1 MNNTE
6 HENRINEPITFAKL
20 ALGLANDYYRIYVI
34 DSDDDSY
41 VEYAP
46 SGHDKELVVA
56 SSGEDFFASVPVQCR
71 EQVYPEDQ
79 ETFLAAFK
87 KSNVINALSDGKA
100 FTLRY
105 RLNFPEGPRYF
116 FLKTI
121 RDIDSNIIIGVRDVD
136 EETRRELAATA
147 ASRIYS
153 EIAESLAS
161 LFEVIYHIDINT
173 GAYTE
178 YSSSESFA
186 RLGLDRSG
194 EDFFKKMLVD
204 IPSIIHPDD
213 CDMLINI
220 LNKKSLESKL
230 SRSNSFSVNYRQV
243 LDGKIVYVN
252 LLVLRQ
258 HNDCGR
264 IVMGLRNIDDQ
275 IKREE
280 TMALESRTF
289 GEIAKALAQRYE
301 VIYRVNLITNEYS
314 EYSASEKYAKLKV
327 GTKGAD
333 FFAETMK
340 NMKHD
345 IYKEDLPMM
354 TMAMQK
360 DFLLD
365 SLKETGKNYLNYR
378 LMLDGRPQYVTLFAV
393 RPKEDSE
400 HIIIAVANV
409 DAARRKELDYENA
422 LGSAMDMA
430 NRDVL
435 TGVKNKRAYAQAE
448 MQLDEQITLGSEN
461 IEFSIVI
468 CDVNGLKDINDN
480 LGHKAGDEYIKN
492 ACRMICDVFKHSPV
506 FRIGG
511 DEFSVI
517 LKDSDYA
524 SRHEIVNNLRAMQND
539 ISDKGKATVAIGMS
553 DFIAGKDMRVQ
564 DVFERADNAMYE
576 NKRIF
581 KSGSRMP
588 VPNTVSNSD
597 ISRTI
602 KFYELFEQLVSA
614 MAEIGRIDI
623 PRIENTLIDISLMF
637 RLSKGITRL
646 YRNPQEEI
654 QGGGETLCCFDTGKE
669 GKPIISL
676 RVMTSMMSIAKMT
689 VYMSDDEEP
698 LTDEERWR
706 VELVMRCTLSFVSRN
721 RLKDLI
727 EELAYCDDD
736 GYPNLRSLINYL
748 TRYLSKCKLGGKVVA
763 HYNLRHY
770 SLINEQVGRETGDKI
785 MKMHFDKLKSVIGED
800 GLICRLGGDN
810 FVAVFEKNKFN
821 SIKELLTEAAIVY
834 NEDGDSVK
842 VRTTAGVFVV
852 PEDYSEQNP
861 GEVMGKI
868 VTAYR
873 AAQSGGNEQIV
884 IYNDELAKSKEKSMR
899 VQQLFNDGLKNK
911 EFHAFYQPKVDV
923 RTGDICGAE
932 ALCRWIR
939 NGKIIPP
946 AEFIPSLEKTTDIC
960 RLDLYM
966 LEEVCADLRR
976 WLDEGRNVVRISFN
990 MSRKHLLDPSIV
1002 QRVIRI
1008 IDKHDVPHEL
1018 IEVELTETVTN
1029 VEFNDLKRVVTSF
1042 KQEGI
1047 FTSIDDFGTGFSS
1060 MNLLNDIPW
1069 DCIKIDRSLL
1079 PCDGEEE
1086 NSRKM
1091 IMFSHITSLS
1101 AKLGLECIA
1110 EGVETEEQIGILKS
1124 MNCDYAQGF
1133 YFDRPISVEEF
1144 EKKLDMGRYSK

>member
-1 MNNTE
+1 M
-6 HENRINEPITFAKL
+6 
-20 ALGLANDYYRIYVI
+20 
-34 DSDDDSY
+34 
-41 VEYAP
+41 
-46 SGHDKELVVA
+46 
-56 SSGEDFFASVPVQCR
+56 
-71 EQVYPEDQ
+71 
-79 ETFLAAFK
+79 
-87 KSNVINALSDGKA
+87 
-100 FTLRY
+100 
-105 RLNFPEGPRYF
+105 
-116 FLKTI
+116 
-121 RDIDSNIIIGVRDVD
+121 
-136 EETRRELAATA
+136 
-147 ASRIYS
+147 
-153 EIAESLAS
+153 
-161 LFEVIYHIDINT
+161 
-173 GAYTE
+173 
-178 YSSSESFA
+178 
-186 RLGLDRSG
+186 
-194 EDFFKKMLVD
+194 
-204 IPSIIHPDD
+204 
-213 CDMLINI
+213 
-220 LNKKSLESKL
+220 
-230 SRSNSFSVNYRQV
+230 
-243 LDGKIVYVN
+243 
-252 LLVLRQ
+252 
-258 HNDCGR
+258 
-264 IVMGLRNIDDQ
+264 
-275 IKREE
+275 
-280 TMALESRTF
+280 
-289 GEIAKALAQRYE
+289 
-301 VIYRVNLITNEYS
+301 
-314 EYSASEKYAKLKV
+314 
-327 GTKGAD
+327 
-333 FFAETMK
+333 
-340 NMKHD
+340 
-345 IYKEDLPMM
+345 
-354 TMAMQK
+354 
-360 DFLLD
+360 
-365 SLKETGKNYLNYR
+365 
-378 LMLDGRPQYVTLFAV
+378 
-393 RPKEDSE
+393 PK
-400 HIIIAVANV
+400 
-409 DAARRKELDYENA
+409 
-422 LGSAMDMA
+422 
-430 NRDVL
+430 
-435 TGVKNKRAYAQAE
+435 
-448 MQLDEQITLGSEN
+448 
-461 IEFSIVI
+461 
-468 CDVNGLKDINDN
+468 
-480 LGHKAGDEYIKN
+480 
-492 ACRMICDVFKHSPV
+492 
-506 FRIGG
+506 
-511 DEFSVI
+511 
-517 LKDSDYA
+517 
-524 SRHEIVNNLRAMQND
+524 
-539 ISDKGKATVAIGMS
+539 
-553 DFIAGKDMRVQ
+553 KDMRVQ

-576 NKRIF
+576 NKHCI
-581 KSGSRMP
+581 KGSSKYGTAELMTKHDDER
-588 VPNTVSNSD
+588 S
-597 ISRTI
+597 IR
-602 KFYELFEQLVSA
+602 FYELFEQLTSA
-614 MAEIGRIDI
+614 MTEIGRIDI
-623 PRIENTLIDISLMF
+623 PLIEKTLIDISLMF
-637 RLSKGITRL
+637 RLSKGVTRL

-654 QGGGETLCCFDTGKE
+654 QGGGETLCCFDTGRE
-669 GKPIISL
+669 GKPVISL
-676 RVMTSMMSIAKMT
+676 RVVTSIMSIATLT
-689 VYMSDDEEP
+689 VYMTDDVEP
-698 LTDEERWR
+698 LTDDERWK
-706 VELVMRCTLSFVSRN
+706 VELVMRTTLSFVSRN
-721 RLKDLI
+721 RLRDI
-727 EELAYCDDD
+727 VEELAFYDDD

-748 TRYLSKCKLGGKVVA
+748 TRYLSKCMLGGKVAA

-821 SIKELLTEAAIVY
+821 AIKELLTEAVIVY

-852 PEDYSEQNP
+852 PDDYSEQNP

-1110 EGVETEEQIGILKS
+1110 EGVETEEQLGILRS
-1124 MNCDYAQGF
+1124 LNCDYAQGF

-1144 EKKLDMGRYSK
+1144 EKRLDMGRYSK